1 MVADE
6 FILLQSLLQEIIPGN
21 LILSTGW
28 VCRYTSTHLQLRM
41 TCELGNNKD
50 LVMLL
55 LG

>member
-28 VCRYTSTHLQLRM
+28 VLQIYFNSFTAQDDM
-41 TCELGNNKD
+41 
-50 LVMLL
+50 
-55 LG
+55 